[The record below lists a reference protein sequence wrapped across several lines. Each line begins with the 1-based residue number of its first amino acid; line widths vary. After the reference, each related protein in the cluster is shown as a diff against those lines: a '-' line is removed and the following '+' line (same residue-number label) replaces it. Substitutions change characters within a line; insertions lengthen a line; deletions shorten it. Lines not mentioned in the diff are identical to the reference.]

1 MNTFDVLSDFFGLL
15 IPSDGSMPSASEII
29 TAADLDNIFAMTHK
43 YAEPIE
49 NVSEFINKE
58 LTSVSQEGAV
68 AIGDGDR
75 IEMLRAIESTMPH
88 DFSMLVEVTYLLY
101 YSKPKVHELIKWDT
115 DELAEKN
122 QLRPFD
128 SAILETISRREPF
141 WRQA

>member
-1 MNTFDVLSDFFGLL
+1 ML

-49 NVSEFINKE
+49 NVCEIISKE

-75 IEMLRAIESTMPH
+75 LEMLREIESTMPH
-88 DFSMLVEVTYLLY
+88 DF
-101 YSKPKVHELIKWDT
+101 
-115 DELAEKN
+115 
-122 QLRPFD
+122 
-128 SAILETISRREPF
+128 
-141 WRQA
+141 